1 MIDIE
6 NVIFNRVATKVREEY
21 PGIYM
26 TGEYV
31 KSPSSFPAVSLVEM
45 DNATRTDTIDSGSN
59 ENHANVMYEVN
70 VYSNKTTGKK
80 SECREIL
87 GLIDTEMTA
96 MGFARSTLTPI
107 PNEYD
112 STIYRM
118 GGRYRAVVS
127 SEHKIFRRYQDE
139 EGFSYP
145 ELKFVY
151 FSDIYT

>member
-6 NVIFNRVATKVREEY
+6 STVFNRVATKVREQF
-21 PGIYM
+21 PDIYM

-70 VYSNKTTGKK
+70 VYSNKATGKK
-80 SECREIL
+80 SECKAIIA
-87 GLIDTEMTA
+87 LIDEEMLA
-96 MGFARSTLTPI
+96 LGFARNTLTPV
-107 PNEYD
+107 PNMND

-118 GGRYRAVVS
+118 VGRYRATVS
-127 SEHKIFRRYQDE
+127 TKHEIIRR
-139 EGFSYP
+139 
-145 ELKFVY
+145 
-151 FSDIYT
+151 

>member
-6 NVIFNRVATKVREEY
+6 NQVFNRIATRISEQF
-21 PGIYM
+21 PDIFM

-31 KSPSSFPAVSLVEM
+31 NSPSSFPAVSLVEM
-45 DNATRTDTIDSGSN
+45 DNSILEYTADSGSN

-80 SECREIL
+80 TECKSIIA
-87 GLIDTEMTA
+87 LIDTEMTA
-96 MGFARSTLTPI
+96 MGFVRSTLTPV

-118 GGRYRAVVS
+118 VARYRAVVS
-127 SEHKIFRRYQDE
+127 SNHKIFRR
-139 EGFSYP
+139 
-145 ELKFVY
+145 
-151 FSDIYT
+151 